1 MKDITTEELKRLALT
16 EGLVLQGCCGNP
28 DEWVSGVN
36 EMLTE
41 AGILLNGDT
50 FKDIYIFEHEGHTN
64 MLFSMDDV
72 RLDVGKLA
80 MWRLQSHD
88 TFGGTWLSDYLP
100 NRLGVEKGEHEPDLD
115 GIGLDI
121 VEPEED
127 APHGH
132 LSIRAYIVNTGDMAD
147 MYRDIDRLKDG
158 GFAGK
163 WHSFPTT
170 RAEVQSTLK
179 EIGIDGVKYMDYSFN
194 DFEGISESLRGV
206 LPMFTDLNELNYLA
220 VKLEG
225 LTNPQREVFDAV
237 VQSGKHCASLADV
250 INVTE
255 NLDCFDLQPAYSPEQ
270 YGSFLSEME
279 KDEYAGVIEKLEKSR
294 DPDLRELVAYIER
307 LEANIDAESYGRARA
322 SEEKG
327 VFTDHGLLTEYGS
340 FKEVYRGTED
350 IPAEYRVFALPEK
363 EPFLK
368 AEHTDLTSLLLKMH
382 ALGGEYMHD
391 AHYNLNILDNRRSAE
406 YLLLMNGHNS
416 FLTEAAHAYRRG
428 TTAFDFW
435 MNAAEGS
442 DTRAFAIHVT
452 DMHDPRGCVIG
463 DLVEI
468 DLAERQRDIL
478 SHSIHFTRVDAVPRF
493 GPDRSYTPEEWNGM
507 EAVDRDMLQSWTRHF
522 EHEDMEAV
530 LRHLEDIR
538 AEHADASKIVTPDT
552 VLFDLS
558 GSYMAKA
565 ENPHSDMLR
574 VNLDVA
580 KDMLAR
586 GGAPV
591 YRLLP
596 NGPELLSALDVMPS
610 RGGLWYQNCREFAV
624 RKDEID
630 GLDRWADR
638 TTDAMIVR
646 WQPERGK
653 PEKPKSRGPEL

>member
-1 MKDITTEELKRLALT
+1 MKHITTEELKRLSLT
-16 EGLVLQGCCGNP
+16 EGLVLQGCGGNP

-41 AGILLNGDT
+41 AGILLNSDT

-64 MLFSMDDV
+64 MLFSMDGV
-72 RLDVGKLA
+72 KLDVGKLA

-100 NRLGVEKGEHEPDLD
+100 NRLGVELGKNDSGNIDAAPDREWAISAEYEYSDDD
-115 GIGLDI
+115 GKS
-121 VEPEED
+121 
-127 APHGH
+127 
-132 LSIRAYIVNTGDMAD
+132 LSEVIYYPAEKDTITQL
-147 MYRDIDRLKDG
+147 LKN
-158 GFAGK
+158 A
-163 WHSFPTT
+163 
-170 RAEVQSTLK
+170 
-179 EIGIDGVKYMDYSFN
+179 GIDGIHERVLYIEKMDSAIPGLKDKDALLDSIGF
-194 DFEGISESLRGV
+194 D
-206 LPMFTDLNELNYLA
+206 ELNYLA
-220 VKLEG
+220 VKILGMGENERDIFAAALEA
-225 LTNPQREVFDAV
+225 NR
-237 VQSGKHCASLADV
+237 HCGSIDEI
-250 INVTE
+250 INLTE
-255 NLDCFDLQPAYSPEQ
+255 NLGCFDLQPAYSPEQ

-279 KDEYAGVIEKLEKSR
+279 KDEYAEAIEKLEKSH

-307 LEANIDAESYGRARA
+307 LEANVDAESYGRARA

-363 EPFLK
+363 ELFLK
-368 AEHTDLTSLLLKMH
+368 VEHTDLTSLLLKMH
-382 ALGGEYMHD
+382 ALGGEYMHN
-391 AHYNLNILDNRRSAE
+391 AHYNLNVLDNRRSAE

-428 TTAFDFW
+428 TTAFDVW
-435 MNAAEGS
+435 TNAVEGP
-442 DTRAFAIHVT
+442 DTWAFAIHVT

-478 SHSIHFTRVDAVPRF
+478 SHIIQFTRVDAAPKF

-507 EAVDRDMLQSWTRHF
+507 EAIDRDMLQSWTRHF

-530 LRHLEDIR
+530 LRHLEDIC
-538 AEHADASKIVTPDT
+538 AEHADSGKIVTSDT

-574 VNLDVA
+574 INLDVA

-610 RGGLWYQNCREFAV
+610 RGGLWYQSCCEFAV

-638 TTDAMIVR
+638 TADAMIVR